1 MSLISF
7 LQSAEGE
14 NSSKRLAFLTG
25 HLFITGGFFWLANT
39 LIKHDKYD
47 LAVDL
52 YNSYLIYCTIL
63 GGFVTADIV
72 VKVLQIIRGKK

>member
-7 LQSAEGE
+7 LQSREGE

-25 HLFITGGFFWLANT
+25 HLSITGGFFWLAKT
-39 LIKHDKYD
+39 LVNHGKYD

-52 YNSYLIYCTIL
+52 YNSYLIYCMVL
-63 GGFVTADIV
+63 GGFVTADLIA
-72 VKVLQIIRGKK
+72 KVLQIIKGKK